1 MQNAAHPPTRSQRI
15 RTRMRKDADR
25 QARRRISMRDEGRPE
40 THAVDRAV
48 AEAVAYLAV
57 QNRRD
62 GEKKGESLLK
72 FRDIVDVASRILS
85 HRGRFDNFASI
96 RAVASRLR
104 RRKEHL
110 WTLPAPQRQKASD
123 SAS

>member
-1 MQNAAHPPTRSQRI
+1 MENEAYPPTKSQRL
-15 RTRMRKDADR
+15 RVRMKKDADR
-25 QARRRISMRDEGRPE
+25 QAKRRTAMRDEGRPE

-62 GEKKGESLLK
+62 GEKKGESLLT

-85 HRGRFDNFASI
+85 HRGRFDHFASI

-123 SAS
+123 SAT